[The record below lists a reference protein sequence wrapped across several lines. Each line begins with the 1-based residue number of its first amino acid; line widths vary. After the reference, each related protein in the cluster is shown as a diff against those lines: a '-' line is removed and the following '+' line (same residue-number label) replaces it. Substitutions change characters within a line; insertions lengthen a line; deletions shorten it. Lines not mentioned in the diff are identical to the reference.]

1 MTLLELTV
9 VIMVLLGL
17 ISVLFIGA
25 RAWKRGSD
33 RAGCVVTLRNVQVAA
48 RSYQNMYGY
57 NYGGRPY
64 AEGGTQDI
72 AAHLFAKGYID
83 SKVYDQSR
91 GLQKCAGGGGY
102 TCPLPDIFP
111 EAGELYMTCSL
122 SGTDD
127 HAPASHAGW

>member
-33 RAGCVVTLRNVQVAA
+33 RSGCVVTLRNVQVAA

-72 AAHLFAKGYID
+72 AAHLFAKGYIT

-91 GLQKCAGGGGY
+91 GTQKCTGDGTY

-111 EAGELYMTCSL
+111 EEGQLYMTCSL
-122 SGTDD
+122 SSSDK
-127 HAPASHAGW
+127 HSPASSTGW